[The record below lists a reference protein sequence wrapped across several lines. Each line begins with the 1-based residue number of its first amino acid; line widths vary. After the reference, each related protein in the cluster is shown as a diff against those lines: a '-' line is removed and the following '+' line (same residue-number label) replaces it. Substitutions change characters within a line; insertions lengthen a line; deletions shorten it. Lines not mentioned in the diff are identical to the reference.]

1 MTDLDLLHASF
12 QQRFIMEVY
21 EHHKVQKYLI
31 YCSGFPFKEDVAS
44 WQLNTTKMLDFLY
57 SSE

>member
-1 MTDLDLLHASF
+1 MQIFSKDLYWKYYSC
-12 QQRFIMEVY
+12 Y
-21 EHHKVQKYLI
+21 EHPKVESYLI

-44 WQLNTTKMLDFLY
+44 WQMNSMKMLDFHY